1 MFSDDREYK
10 FSYRDYLNGEF
21 YSFFDLYDYKGNE
34 KNGVGKNFKRVI
46 FDLSKNEIVFF
57 DLEMFSFLKGNRNSF
72 NGRSLFFIKGVLKN
86 GKKFSMLNGDE
97 SLSFLKLEFLDDSY
111 LDGRRGK
118 IAVIRLEDEE
128 DFYLFKYFR
137 DFKSTKDDNYNYRYI
152 FGRYNIDFV

>member
-21 YSFFDLYDYKGNE
+21 YSFFDLYDYKGND
-34 KNGVGKNFKRVI
+34 KNGVGKNIKRVI

-72 NGRSLFFIKGVLKN
+72 NGRSSFFIKGVLKN

-118 IAVIRLEDEE
+118 IAVIRLEDED
-128 DFYLFKYFR
+128 DFYLFKYLR
-137 DFKSTKDDNYNYRYI
+137 DFKSTKDDNYNYRYL

>member
-34 KNGVGKNFKRVI
+34 KNGVGKNIKRVI

-72 NGRSLFFIKGVLKN
+72 NGRSSFFIKGVLKN

-111 LDGRRGK
+111 LDGGW
-118 IAVIRLEDEE
+118 
-128 DFYLFKYFR
+128 
-137 DFKSTKDDNYNYRYI
+137 
-152 FGRYNIDFV
+152 